1 MDFKVVV
8 DWKFVVALGGAV
20 TGLIFAVK
28 LDPAGVKEVSIH
40 AVDAFKRVALAV
52 RAVEVEIVH
61 RGGEVVHLFRGEL
74 FLEAFFHLGAPFF
87 R

>member
-1 MDFKVVV
+1 MSNLSVTI

-40 AVDAFKRVALAV
+40 AVDAFKRCALV
-52 RAVEVEIVH
+52 SDNSR
-61 RGGEVVHLFRGEL
+61 
-74 FLEAFFHLGAPFF
+74 
-87 R
+87 